1 MLPRRLGARFALEA
15 LFLVLLAV
23 GTGLAHLR
31 PLYIVGVM
39 AAAWILVA
47 LAELTA
53 ERIERS
59 PLSYL
64 LPQPR
69 VEDEEEPERVF
80 GPRPE
85 ERTIVAP
92 LEPEGEKDEE
102 PAAQPL
108 VRESGQ
114 VEGVS
119 GEPGGSPGLPA
130 REEPEPEAEPEAEPE
145 PEPEPASEEPEQP
158 AVEAEPEPVEAAPDS
173 ELPKPRRRRSLLRR
187 REPEAEAESVLAVP
201 EPEAEPEPSKPRR
214 RRSLL
219 RRREPEP
226 EPEPPSPPRHVKL
239 LPRRTAPEPSRAS
252 QEVAELFGEREEA
265 AEPEETG
272 T

>member
-15 LFLVLLAV
+15 LFLVFLAV
-23 GTGLAHLR
+23 GAGLADLR

-53 ERIERS
+53 ERIDRS

-64 LPQPR
+64 LPEPR
-69 VEDEEEPERVF
+69 VEAEEEPERVF

-92 LEPEGEKDEE
+92 LEPREDE
-102 PAAQPL
+102 PAM
-108 VRESGQ
+108 
-114 VEGVS
+114 
-119 GEPGGSPGLPA
+119 
-130 REEPEPEAEPEAEPE
+130 EAEPEPQPEPE
-145 PEPEPASEEPEQP
+145 PEPEPVLEPEP
-158 AVEAEPEPVEAAPDS
+158 EPGPEPEPEPEPVAQESEPGAAKARR
-173 ELPKPRRRRSLLRR
+173 LPLLLGR
-187 REPEAEAESVLAVP
+187 REPEPLEEETEPAPERVEVEP
-201 EPEAEPEPSKPRR
+201 EPEPAKPRR

-226 EPEPPSPPRHVKL
+226 EAPPPAPPRHVKL
-239 LPRRTAPEPSRAS
+239 LPRRTEPEPSRAS
-252 QEVAELFGEREEA
+252 QEVAELFGEREE
-265 AEPEETG
+265 PEETG